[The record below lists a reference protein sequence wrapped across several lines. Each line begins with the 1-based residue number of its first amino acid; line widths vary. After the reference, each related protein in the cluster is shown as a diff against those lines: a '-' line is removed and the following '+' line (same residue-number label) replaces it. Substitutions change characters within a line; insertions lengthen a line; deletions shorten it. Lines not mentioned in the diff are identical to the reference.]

1 MITAEQEQRLS
12 DANSRTGKKK
22 QDRENPMVI
31 HVEDGRLMPN
41 TPRLRVHPMYRVYGG
56 SLDASLPERMAWLK
70 GMMRMPRKVVN
81 TAPADEAFDIGTATA
96 DDLVLFALEE
106 FGQVLDPTLP
116 LKKLRTRVAE
126 LAAAAEGDGTDPN

>member
-1 MITAEQEQRLS
+1 
-12 DANSRTGKKK
+12 
-22 QDRENPMVI
+22 
-31 HVEDGRLMPN
+31 
-41 TPRLRVHPMYRVYGG
+41 
-56 SLDASLPERMAWLK
+56 
-70 GMMRMPRKVVN
+70 MRMPRKVVN

-126 LAAAAEGDGTDPN
+126 LAAAAEGDGTDPS